1 MIPNQI
7 HLKKH
12 PISSDATTVVRAENL
27 GFCWPG
33 GWFRSST
40 PLFTNVNFSISPG
53 EMVGLSGPSGSGKST
68 LGNILLGLLCPSQ
81 GQVYWKDDP
90 IFQGEGKNLPR
101 EKTVHLL
108 RCKYQKIFQD
118 PLASFCPKQT
128 LGEALGDVVFYHGLK
143 NIPLDRHLERLGLD
157 PDMLNRYPHQL
168 SGGEL
173 QRMALIRVM
182 LLKPSFIVADEPH
195 LPP

>member
-1 MIPNQI
+1 
-7 HLKKH
+7 
-12 PISSDATTVVRAENL
+12 
-27 GFCWPG
+27 
-33 GWFRSST
+33 
-40 PLFTNVNFSISPG
+40 
-53 EMVGLSGPSGSGKST
+53 MVGLSGPSGSGKST

-128 LGEALGDVVFYHGLK
+128 LGEALGDVVFYHGLG

-182 LLKPSFIVADEPH
+182 LLKPSFIVADEPTSRLDLSVQAH
-195 LPP
+195 IIRLIAGFSRSDGCAVLLISHDAELIQAVCDRCIYIDSLTCRGSAP